1 MGGSSFC
8 LPGGSLA
15 VRFLLYLPTPRSPFA
30 YSRSPTDFNTNTI
43 LIHQPAA
50 TTHQQACNTVTCK
63 PATLPPHLCHPP
75 YHLTSLPHLATSPL
89 SSPPFLPCY
98 LTSLPHLS
106 HLATSP
112 LSPTCPTLLP
122 HPSLPYLSH
131 LASPPYLSQ
140 LATSPLSPP
149 FPPCHPSTFPNL
161 PPHHTPT
168 FPTLSPHC
176 PPTFQPSQLTTLPP
190 SQLVTLVLRDLTVAI
205 SVTRNR
211 ISHNLTKAQP
221 SPCNTILRLQIP
233 HTSNSTIPHTTPHIR
248 NTPNVLT
255 SFRQHQ
261 GH

>member
-1 MGGSSFC
+1 MSSNPSFSAPC
-8 LPGGSLA
+8 PSNSHPIHRPACYHLTIIQS
-15 VRFLLYLPTPRSPFA
+15 SM
-30 YSRSPTDFNTNTI
+30 SPTDFNTNTI
-43 LIHQPAA
+43 LIHHPAA

-75 YHLTSLPHLATSPL
+75 FPPYHPTSLPHLSHLATSPL
-89 SSPPFLPCY
+89 SSTPFLPCY

-106 HLATSP
+106 HLTTSP
-112 LSPTCPTLLP
+112 LSPTCPTLPP

-131 LASPPYLSQ
+131 LASLPYLSH

-176 PPTFQPSQLTTLPP
+176 PPTL
-190 SQLVTLVLRDLTVAI
+190 I
-205 SVTRNR
+205 TRNR

-221 SPCNTILRLQIP
+221 SPCNTNLRLQIP
-233 HTSNSTIPHTTPHIR
+233 HTSNSPTPHIH
-248 NTPNVLT
+248 NTPNVFT